1 MIRTKEIDY
10 LDSPCIAIYFQS
22 MTTHVE
28 QFRLE
33 SQILEEKNLNAT
45 LESYTSTMSHEFRT
59 PLGTSLTFL
68 EDLMKKDLDPSTLSV
83 LQLITSQL
91 NMLLCLVND
100 ILDLKLIEAG
110 KYESRHEIFEPTSI
124 LNFIT
129 AMFNPQT

>member
-1 MIRTKEIDY
+1 
-10 LDSPCIAIYFQS
+10 

-68 EDLMKKDLDPSTLSV
+68 EDLMTKNLDPHTLS
-83 LQLITSQL
+83 
-91 NMLLCLVND
+91 
-100 ILDLKLIEAG
+100 IL
-110 KYESRHEIFEPTSI
+110 
-124 LNFIT
+124 
-129 AMFNPQT
+129 